1 MNNRIDN
8 DIKKALD
15 IKVQDV
21 NASDDLLTSIKH
33 QLQEE
38 RKIENMKKLKFT
50 PKTILVSALLTVALA
65 TGVIASSGLGG
76 GIISHSDKREAI
88 NHYPTSS
95 EVEKV
100 VNYSPK
106 FVEDLQGYKFK
117 SAQPSESSDLD
128 EAGNEI
134 SSQKEISFYYE
145 TDKGILNLN
154 TSQVVREND
163 AKGEPISYKGIT
175 LYYSSYT
182 YKAVPP
188 DYVVTEEDKKL
199 EESGKLMIGYGSD
212 KISEEKTQNI
222 IWVDNGIT
230 YDLLDMGAEIDK
242 NDLIEMAKQVIDAK

>member
-8 DIKKALD
+8 EIKKALD
-15 IKVQDV
+15 IKVQDIK
-21 NASDDLLTSIKH
+21 ASDDLLTSIKH

-76 GIISHSDKREAI
+76 VIISHSDLREAI

-95 EVEKV
+95 EVEKL

-106 FVEDLQGYKFK
+106 FVENLQGYKFE

-128 EAGNEI
+128 EAGNKMN
-134 SSQKEISFYYE
+134 SQKEISFSYE
-145 TDKGILNLN
+145 TDKGLLSLN
-154 TSQVVREND
+154 TSPVIREND
-163 AKGEPISYKGIT
+163 SNGEPISYKDIT

-188 DYVVTEEDKKL
+188 DYVVTEEEKKL

-212 KISEEKTQNI
+212 KVSEEQTQNI
-222 IWVDNGIT
+222 IWVDGGIT

-242 NDLIEMAKQVIDAK
+242 NDLIKMAKQVIDVK